1 MPLRKSSLKAI
12 LTRFFALPGLLALGA
27 CGAEPEPESEVT
39 AQPILLEVASD
50 NGAVEGWLFGTIHAL
65 PDGVSWRTPALDK
78 AIAESDLLVVEVANL
93 DEGSEL
99 TDIFV
104 RLAFDESS
112 GPLIDRIDPALRS
125 QYEVLLTKA
134 KVRSD
139 HFDAMES
146 WAAALTLAQVI
157 QSAKTEN
164 GVDRALI
171 RDFKGRDIVE
181 IEGGEKQLGIFDA
194 LPEQDQRDL
203 LDAVIAETRDYE
215 DDMGRLARIWSE
227 GNAEELAKLTRE
239 GILADPELYEAL
251 LAGRNRAWT
260 AQLENLFSTDSRP
273 LVAVGAGHMF
283 GPDGLPAMLEASG
296 YTVRRV
302 Q

>member
-1 MPLRKSSLKAI
+1 MAKSRLKTYFARV
-12 LTRFFALPGLLALGA
+12 LALPGLLALTA
-27 CGAEPEPESEVT
+27 CGSEPEPTSEV
-39 AQPILLEVASD
+39 AAKPILLEVASE
-50 NGAVEGWLFGTIHAL
+50 NGAIEGWLFGTIHAL
-65 PDGVSWRTPALDK
+65 PDGVSWRTPTLEK
-78 AIAESDLLVVEVANL
+78 AIGDADLLVVEVANL
-93 DEGSEL
+93 DEGSAL

-104 RLAFDESS
+104 RLAFDEPT
-112 GPLIDRIDPALRS
+112 GPLVDRIDPALRP

-134 KVRSD
+134 KVRSN

-146 WAAALTLAQVI
+146 WAAALTLAQVV
-157 QSAKTEN
+157 QVAKTEN

-181 IEGGEKQLGIFDA
+181 IEGGEKQLRIFDA

-203 LDAVIAETRDYE
+203 LDAVIAETRDYD

-227 GNAEELAKLTRE
+227 GNARELAKLTRE

-296 YTVRRV
+296 YTVRRI

>member
-1 MPLRKSSLKAI
+1 MFGRSARL
-12 LTRFFALPGLLALGA
+12 LTLPWLLALAA
-27 CGAEPEPESEVT
+27 CGSDREAAPEIA
-39 AQPILLEVASD
+39 AQPVLWEVAND
-50 NGAVEGWLFGTIHAL
+50 AGTTEGWLFGTIHAL
-65 PDGVSWRTPALDK
+65 PDGVSWRTPLLEDTIERA
-78 AIAESDLLVVEVANL
+78 DLLVVEVAGL
-93 DEGSEL
+93 DDGSEL

-104 RLAFDESS
+104 SLAFDSPP
-112 GPLIDRIDPALRS
+112 GPLADRIDPALRP

-146 WAAALTLAQVI
+146 WAAALTLAQVV
-157 QSAKTEN
+157 QTAKSAN
-164 GVDRALI
+164 GVDRALL
-171 RDFKGRDIVE
+171 RDFEGREIVE
-181 IEGGEKQLGIFDA
+181 IEGGERQLGIFDA
-194 LPEQDQRDL
+194 LPEGEQRDL
-203 LDAVIAETRDYE
+203 LDAVIAETRDYD

-227 GNAEELAKLTRE
+227 GDTDELAKLTRE

-260 AQLENLFSTDSRP
+260 AQLENLFSTDSKP

-283 GPDGLPAMLEASG
+283 GPDGLPAMLEARG
-296 YTVRRV
+296 YTVRRI

>member
-1 MPLRKSSLKAI
+1 MPHLPLKAYLARI
-12 LTRFFALPGLLALGA
+12 LALPGLLALSA
-27 CGAEPEPESEVT
+27 CGAEQDPASEVK
-39 AQPILLEVASD
+39 AQPILLEVSSD
-50 NGAVEGWLFGTIHAL
+50 TGAVEGWLFGTIHRL
-65 PDGVSWRTPALDK
+65 PDGVSWRTPTLQR
-78 AIAESDLLVVEVANL
+78 AIDNADLLVVEVANL
-93 DEGSEL
+93 DEGSAL
-99 TDIFV
+99 TDVFV
-104 RLAFDESS
+104 GLAFDDPG
-112 GPLIDRIDPALRS
+112 GPLVERIDPALRP

-146 WAAALTLAQVI
+146 WAAALALADVAQT
-157 QSAKTEN
+157 AKTEN

-171 RDFKGRDIVE
+171 RDFKGREIVE

-194 LPEQDQRDL
+194 LPKQDQRNL
-203 LDAVIAETRDYE
+203 LDAVIAETRNYE
-215 DDMGRLARIWSE
+215 DDMGRLARIWSM
-227 GNAEELAKLTRE
+227 GDADELAKLTRE

-260 AQLENLFSTDSRP
+260 AQLENLFSTDSKP

-283 GPDGLPAMLEASG
+283 GPDGLPAMLEARG